1 MLRYERKYLVPY
13 EILDSLRSRVKPFVR
28 PDIYANGNGNGNGS
42 FLPQYTVRSIYFDT
56 RNLECHQEKTEGV
69 ELRKK
74 FRIRTYNDYSDE
86 AVAVFE
92 IKKKIENRIQKHRS
106 YAEWEDVPRLMETAD
121 IEKYI
126 QPDESGQ
133 SLEDASRFF
142 FHVFKRNLKP
152 TVLVVYEREA
162 YHGVFDPGVRIT
174 FDKNIR
180 SLISPKLADM
190 FKKRDLKQLYRNH
203 FILEIKYFTPEMP
216 IWAKSL
222 VEEFKLRHQALS
234 KYTIGYDVHTQNSLT
249 Y

>member
-13 EILDSLRSRVKPFVR
+13 EALDSLRSRIKPFVR
-28 PDIYANGNGNGNGS
+28 PDIYANGNGNGS
-42 FLPQYTVRSIYFDT
+42 YLPQYSVRSIYFDT
-56 RNLECHQEKTEGV
+56 RNLDCHQEKTEGV

-74 FRIRTYNDYSDE
+74 FRIRTYNDYSNE

-106 YAEWEDVPRLMETAD
+106 FAEWEDVTLLMETAD

-126 QPDESGQ
+126 QPDETGQ
-133 SLEDASRFF
+133 SAEDASRFF
-142 FHVFKRNLKP
+142 FHIKKRNMKP
-152 TVLVVYEREA
+152 TVLIVYEREA
-162 YHGVFDPGVRIT
+162 YHGLFDPGVRIT

-180 SLISPKLADM
+180 SLISPGLKDM
-190 FKKRDLKQLYRNH
+190 FKKRDLKQIYRNH

-216 IWAKSL
+216 TWAKSL
-222 VEEFKLRHQALS
+222 IEEFKLRHQALS
-234 KYTIGYDVHTQNSLT
+234 KYTLGYDAHTQNSIT